1 MVALEFSLKS
11 PCVWPSFHPLPP
23 KPLFEWG
30 MQSKEIL
37 LNLGNDYSTCTYVV
51 GAVKVKIYVAVVE
64 ALRRT
69 FFKRSQKQDET
80 QFTTKIK

>member
-11 PCVWPSFHPLPP
+11 PCVWPSFHSLPP
-23 KPLFEWG
+23 NLSLSEVY

-69 FFKRSQKQDET
+69 FF
-80 QFTTKIK
+80 

>member
-1 MVALEFSLKS
+1 
-11 PCVWPSFHPLPP
+11 
-23 KPLFEWG
+23 